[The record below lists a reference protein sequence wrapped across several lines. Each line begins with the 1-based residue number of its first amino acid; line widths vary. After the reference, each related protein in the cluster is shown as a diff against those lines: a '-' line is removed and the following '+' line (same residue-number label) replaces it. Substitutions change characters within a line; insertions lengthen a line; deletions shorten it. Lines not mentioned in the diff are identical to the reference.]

1 MALVLVLVWFGLLVQ
16 VCWSVL
22 LSSVGNN
29 SCPLWATTLV
39 LCGQQLLSSVSN
51 NSCPLWATTLVLC
64 GQQHLSSVGN
74 NPCPLWATTLVLCGT
89 ATLVLCGTAVVLCG
103 THHPLWL
110 PFRLIGWFGLLVRFW
125 DESLWFLVKVARQ
138 PFGSCGLRGNPQS
151 RPTLM
156 N

>member
-1 MALVLVLVWFGLLVQ
+1 MALVLVLVWFGLLVH

-64 GQQHLSSVGN
+64 GQQPLSSVGN
-74 NPCPLWATTLVLCGT
+74 NPYPLWATTLILCGQQP
-89 ATLVLCGTAVVLCG
+89 LSSVGNNSF
-103 THHPLWL
+103 PLWNNNPCPL
-110 PFRLIGWFGLLVRFW
+110 LDSRDPLWDIPPSVVIFPFNWLVW
-125 DESLWFLVKVARQ
+125 SVVKVK
-138 PFGSCGLRGNPQS
+138 FY
-151 RPTLM
+151 
-156 N
+156 

>member
-1 MALVLVLVWFGLLVQ
+1 MSGFEQGRDMVGKVAAFMVCGWFLLESAKDRFLVLVWFGLLVQ

-22 LSSVGNN
+22 
-29 SCPLWATTLV
+29 
-39 LCGQQLLSSVSN
+39 
-51 NSCPLWATTLVLC
+51 
-64 GQQHLSSVGN
+64 LSSVGN